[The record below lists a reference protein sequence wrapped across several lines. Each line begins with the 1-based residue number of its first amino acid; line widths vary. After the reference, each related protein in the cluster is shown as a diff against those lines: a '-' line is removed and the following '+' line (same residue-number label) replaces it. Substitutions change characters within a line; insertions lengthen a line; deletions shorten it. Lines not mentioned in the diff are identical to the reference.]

1 MSCLVVF
8 SRQLLTAVATVT
20 IARCFLLRQTPHMR
34 TSSSRRRARRPW
46 TPPTRPSVAASH
58 PDREFSVDSD
68 LLANYSA
75 GGRDLSESRWIKN
88 NNTAAGPLER
98 SPAVTE
104 PQRAQLRRVSAV
116 LCGCRAPRRARALF
130 KQNTITNRR
139 KYLLRKYSARPRP
152 GYKWATNLG
161 RLAQSAARGATCV
174 SGTARM
180 AASVI
185 RTLSGFGL
193 TRPVQ
198 TCFLPTEEEEVEDE
212 YEEELRE
219 EVEDS
224 FEEEDSPSIE
234 PQEEEPWAE
243 NPSTGHTDMTDRLLR
258 VCPEVSGRQRYYA
271 DFMRVASSEQGGEPE
286 KLGPLAELFKEAH
299 RKRQGLPMTQRRLPS
314 SFWTEPHPCHLA
326 NMPDMLS
333 CPMETTLRSTNTP
346 VSTLST
352 SNTPVSTISSSSTPD
367 FSDLLAHWATD
378 RDNGSDFG
386 CDYQLP

>member
-1 MSCLVVF
+1 MDSEC
-8 SRQLLTAVATVT
+8 SYMEAINGRPTV
-20 IARCFLLRQTPHMR
+20 
-34 TSSSRRRARRPW
+34 
-46 TPPTRPSVAASH
+46 
-58 PDREFSVDSD
+58 
-68 LLANYSA
+68 
-75 GGRDLSESRWIKN
+75 
-88 NNTAAGPLER
+88 
-98 SPAVTE
+98 
-104 PQRAQLRRVSAV
+104 
-116 LCGCRAPRRARALF
+116 
-130 KQNTITNRR
+130 
-139 KYLLRKYSARPRP
+139 
-152 GYKWATNLG
+152 G
-161 RLAQSAARGATCV
+161 RLAQSAARAATCV

-198 TCFLPTEEEEVEDE
+198 TCFLQAEEEEAEDE

-224 FEEEDSPSIE
+224 FEEEDSPPIE

-258 VCPEVSGRQRYYA
+258 FAELISSDVQRYFGRSQDPDACDIYAERACPEVSGRQRYYA

-314 SFWTEPHPCHLA
+314 SFWTEPRPCHLA
-326 NMPDMLS
+326 NMPDMLG

>member
-1 MSCLVVF
+1 
-8 SRQLLTAVATVT
+8 
-20 IARCFLLRQTPHMR
+20 
-34 TSSSRRRARRPW
+34 
-46 TPPTRPSVAASH
+46 
-58 PDREFSVDSD
+58 
-68 LLANYSA
+68 
-75 GGRDLSESRWIKN
+75 
-88 NNTAAGPLER
+88 
-98 SPAVTE
+98 
-104 PQRAQLRRVSAV
+104 
-116 LCGCRAPRRARALF
+116 
-130 KQNTITNRR
+130 
-139 KYLLRKYSARPRP
+139 
-152 GYKWATNLG
+152 
-161 RLAQSAARGATCV
+161 
-174 SGTARM
+174 M

-198 TCFLPTEEEEVEDE
+198 TCFLPTEEEEAEDE

-224 FEEEDSPSIE
+224 FEEEDSPPTE
-234 PQEEEPWAE
+234 QQEEEPWAE
-243 NPSTGHTDMTDRLLR
+243 NPPASHTEMTDRLLR
-258 VCPEVSGRQRYYA
+258 FAELISSDVQRYFGRSHDPDACDIYAERACPEVSGRQRYYA

-314 SFWTEPHPCHLA
+314 SFWTEPRPCHLA
-326 NMPDMLS
+326 NMPDMLG

-346 VSTLST
+346 VSILST